1 MCQSA
6 EDFKSQAKWDG
17 ANGHSRSQLLS
28 ELSSRSSSFMGRC
41 LLTNRSLGSISPSVM
56 IPEHRLAELLREVK
70 DGWIQNCSFHNTAE
84 SPSLYVDHMCTSE
97 DFPTTCSRIF
107 ADHTDEVW
115 YLAFSNDGSKLA
127 TASKDQTVNIYSITD
142 YTLLHSLPHEDAGV
156 CYVAWSYDDTKL
168 LTCTREQD
176 NSARVW
182 DVRVSHFTEFTLPH
196 AMY

>member
-6 EDFKSQAKWDG
+6 EDFKSQAQWDG

-28 ELSSRSSSFMGRC
+28 ELSSRFGRSCVC
-41 LLTNRSLGSISPSVM
+41 LLTNCSPGSISPSVM
-56 IPEHRLAELLREVK
+56 IPEHRLAELLKEVK

-97 DFPTTCSRIF
+97 DFPNSCTRIF
-107 ADHTDEVW
+107 TDHTDEVW
-115 YLAFSNDGSKLA
+115 YLAFSHDGNKLA
-127 TASKDQTVNIYSITD
+127 TASKDQTVNIYSTTD
-142 YTLLHSLPHEDAGV
+142 YSLLHTLPHEDAGV

-182 DVRVSHFTEFTLPH
+182 DVRVSLLTESTQSCTVC
-196 AMY
+196 

>member
-1 MCQSA
+1 MMCQSA

-17 ANGHSRSQLLS
+17 ANGNSRSQLLS
-28 ELSSRSSSFMGRC
+28 ELSSKSGSFIRRC
-41 LLTNRSLGSISPSVM
+41 LHAKCSPGSISPSVM

-84 SPSLYVDHMCTSE
+84 SPSLYVDHMCTCE
-97 DFPTTCSRIF
+97 DFPTTCNRIF

-115 YLAFSNDGSKLA
+115 YLAYSNDGTKLA
-127 TASKDQTVNIYSITD
+127 TASKDQTVNIYSTTD
-142 YTLLHSLPHEDAGV
+142 HALLHTLPHEDAGV

-182 DVRVSHFTEFTLPH
+182 DVRVSLCL
-196 AMY
+196 